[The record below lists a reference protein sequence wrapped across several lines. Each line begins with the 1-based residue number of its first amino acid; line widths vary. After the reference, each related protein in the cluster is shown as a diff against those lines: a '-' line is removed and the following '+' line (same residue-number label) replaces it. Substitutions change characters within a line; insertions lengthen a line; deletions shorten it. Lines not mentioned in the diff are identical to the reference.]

1 MLSVGPGVDMAGK
14 TWAGKQEQGSPS
26 GVNKSPVLYVSV
38 SLAKR
43 GGTWPLRPLLLSPGL
58 TATPQ
63 EHGQWAPTLGGMKA
77 GPTPTCWGLQVSTD
91 GDHTDQGA
99 GLGGTVSWLC
109 PFTQVMLISLEGF
122 VGSRRSYRGHGAA

>member
-14 TWAGKQEQGSPS
+14 TCAGKQEQGSPS

-91 GDHTDQGA
+91 GD
-99 GLGGTVSWLC
+99 LLLVSFSIHQPFYLFINSPNSLTHSFIYSTLHLALC
-109 PFTQVMLISLEGF
+109 SQ
-122 VGSRRSYRGHGAA
+122 H